1 MIPREKT
8 TDENTTVMK
17 ENLLPSLFTYQSVC
31 PRVWERSGID
41 VLAGST
47 STA

>member
-1 MIPREKT
+1 MIGKT
-8 TDENTTVMK
+8 GRRKHNDDERDP
-17 ENLLPSLFTYQSVC
+17 LACFIYLPQSVC